1 MFSPNFEVAC
11 EIISKA
17 TYPEDI
23 FVQGGDT
30 AKVVFR
36 KLRKVCHEDFAPA
49 DKKEYANEVFQ
60 KLQNAWSL
68 TEELI
73 ADNLFGKK
81 TKIIQSF
88 SATQVSDTNT
98 FFVKSKKSTYK
109 DLMLHSE
116 GKVCNVYFG
125 LDTGGKKVVVKVSA
139 SPSCNVFLENES
151 LHIKEMTNLFPM
163 YPKEG
168 RFFPVIL
175 DSFFVDIS
183 GDRLVVNVFEYLEG
197 YMPLSDILKR
207 FTHAGKMI
215 DVKHIVW
222 IYNRILESLSA
233 SGICDIVH
241 GGVHPL
247 NMLLHP
253 ERHRIVLTGWTSSVK
268 DEQKIMYACSDY
280 TSLYPLEVTGDKDK
294 RKAYLSTDLYMA
306 AATVWMLLG
315 GDVVKKT
322 LPKSIPNEI
331 KHFLNAR
338 LILDSQ
344 LRDDVA
350 IHQRDRFGLVLKS
363 VFGPPKY
370 HNFVL
375 PN

>member
-1 MFSPNFEVAC
+1 MFSPSFEVAC

-17 TYPEDI
+17 IYPEDI
-23 FVQGGDT
+23 FTQSGDT

-36 KLRKVCHEDFAPA
+36 KLRKVCHEDFAPSN
-49 DKKEYANEVFQ
+49 KKEYANEVFQ

-68 TEELI
+68 AEELI
-73 ADNLFGKK
+73 ADNVFGKK

-88 SATQVSDTNT
+88 FTTQISDTNT
-98 FFVKSKKSTYK
+98 FFVKSKKDTYK
-109 DLMLHSE
+109 DLVLHSE

-125 LDTGGKKVVVKVSA
+125 LDTAGKKVVVKVSS
-139 SPSCNVFLENES
+139 SPACNDFLENES
-151 LHIKEMTNLFPM
+151 LHIKEMTRFFPV

-175 DSFFVDIS
+175 DSFFVNIS
-183 GDRLVVNVFEYLEG
+183 GDRLAVNVFEYLEG
-197 YMPLSDILKR
+197 YISLSDILKR
-207 FTHAGKMI
+207 FINAGKNI
-215 DVKHIVW
+215 DTKHVVW

-233 SGICDIVH
+233 SGLCDIVH
-241 GGVHPL
+241 GGTHPH
-247 NMLLHP
+247 NMLVHP

-268 DEQKIMYACSDY
+268 DNQKIMYACDDY
-280 TSLYPLEVTGDKDK
+280 MSLYPLEVIGDKDK
-294 RKAYLSTDLYMA
+294 RRAYLSTDLYMA
-306 AATVWMLLG
+306 ATTVWTLLG
-315 GDVVKKT
+315 GDVRKKT

-338 LILDSQ
+338 LILDSR
-344 LRDDVA
+344 LRDSVA

-370 HNFVL
+370 HEFVL